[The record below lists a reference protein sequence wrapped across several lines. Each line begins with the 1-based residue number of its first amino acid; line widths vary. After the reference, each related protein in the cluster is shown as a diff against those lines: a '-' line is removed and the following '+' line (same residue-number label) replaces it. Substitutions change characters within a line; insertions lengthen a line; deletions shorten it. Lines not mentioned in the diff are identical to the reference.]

1 MRRPG
6 SPRSPSSSGHPIVTA
21 ALKHFFAAER
31 WQQSIDRFPL
41 SGYALVDTVNALAP
55 AVVVDVGCGFN
66 PFKGRIPNLVGIDF
80 ANRHADIVCD
90 IADAPFA
97 AGTIDVALA
106 LGSIN
111 FGDTV
116 RIIRQLNTVAG
127 WLRPGGHLFMRANP
141 GEPIGA
147 AVALFAWN
155 PDLAVTLG
163 RAAGLAIDGPVQ
175 EEQLVLSTQVPARRL
190 FWRYRKPGSA
200 DAA

>member
-1 MRRPG
+1 M
-6 SPRSPSSSGHPIVTA
+6 TA

-66 PFKGRIPNLVGIDF
+66 PFKGRIPNLIGIDF

-97 AGTIDVALA
+97 AGRVDVALA

-111 FGDTV
+111 FGDRA
-116 RIIRQLNTVAG
+116 RIVGQLATVAG
-127 WLRPGGHLFMRANP
+127 WLRPGGRLFMRGNP

-147 AVALFAWN
+147 AVALFAWDA
-155 PDLAVTLG
+155 DLADRLG
-163 RAAGLAIDGPVQ
+163 RSAGLTIEGPVQ
-175 EEQLVLSTQVPARRL
+175 EEHLVLSTHVPARRL
-190 FWRYRKPGSA
+190 FWLYRKPGAA
-200 DAA
+200 DDG